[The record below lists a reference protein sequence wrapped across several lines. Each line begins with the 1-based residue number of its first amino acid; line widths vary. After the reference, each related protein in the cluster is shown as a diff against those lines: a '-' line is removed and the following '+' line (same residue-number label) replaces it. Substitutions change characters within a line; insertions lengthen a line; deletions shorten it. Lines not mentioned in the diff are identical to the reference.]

1 MSMVPDDFELAQMQ
15 AVALFVH
22 DERGRLLR
30 INESDPTE
38 PAPRFFLSRTASGNL
53 WRTRY
58 DLPADLAGA
67 LEQLAAGEPV
77 VGDLSQRPR
86 YEGEYIAL
94 LEQHAPLSS
103 TYAGPAYYLPE
114 LSPPNGAQNVTITPA
129 NTALLEPHYPYAQ
142 SEYADLA
149 PVIVHVEDG
158 IAVSICFSARITGQV
173 AEVGVHT
180 AEHYRG
186 RGYAAE
192 TVCAWVS
199 AIRAMGRLPLY
210 STEWE
215 NAASLA
221 VARKLGAV
229 QYALELSL
237 T

>member
-1 MSMVPDDFELAQMQ
+1 MQ
-15 AVALFVH
+15 AIALFVH

-30 INESDPTE
+30 ISESDPTE
-38 PAPRFFLSRTASGNL
+38 PAPRFFLSRTATGNL

-58 DLPADLAGA
+58 DLPGAMVTA

-77 VGDLSQRPR
+77 GGDLSQPAR
-86 YEGEYIAL
+86 YETEYAAL
-94 LEQHAPLSS
+94 LERHAPLSS

-114 LSPPNGAQNVTITPA
+114 LSPPAGARTVTITPA
-129 NTALLEPHYPYAQ
+129 NAALLEPHYPYAR
-142 SEYADLA
+142 SEYAELA

-158 IAVSICFSARITGQV
+158 VAVSICFSARITKQV
-173 AEVGVHT
+173 AEAGAHT
-180 AEHYRG
+180 AEYYRG

-192 TVCAWVS
+192 TVRGWAS

-221 VARKLGAV
+221 VARKLGAL
-229 QYALELSL
+229 QYAVELSL